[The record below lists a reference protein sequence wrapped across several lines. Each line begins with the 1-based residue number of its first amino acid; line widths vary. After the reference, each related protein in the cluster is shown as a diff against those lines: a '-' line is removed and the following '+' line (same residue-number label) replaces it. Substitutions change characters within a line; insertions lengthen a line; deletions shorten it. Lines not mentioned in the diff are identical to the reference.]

1 MLPNRAGSVLTETE
15 EPAVLDD
22 FFGTETE
29 MEPIFAKFQN
39 RERIGTE
46 ISEPRVTE
54 VGFLHNFFV
63 KMIKIR
69 HKMRYF
75 DEFHMIFHCS

>member
-1 MLPNRAGSVLTETE
+1 MLVNRAGSVLAETE

-29 MEPIFAKFQN
+29 IEPIFDKFQN

-46 ISEPRVTE
+46 VSEPRVTDAFE
-54 VGFLHNFFV
+54 N
-63 KMIKIR
+63 
-69 HKMRYF
+69 
-75 DEFHMIFHCS
+75 D